1 MTPYSLFTY
10 PPPYDP
16 WEIRDERDIERVA
29 TRIML
34 YLTSCAMVWFAN
46 FLWWLGH
53 H

>member
-10 PPPYDP
+10 PPPFDP
-16 WEIRDERDIERVA
+16 WAIRDERDIERVVDRA
-29 TRIML
+29 IL
-34 YLTSCAMVWFAN
+34 LILNCAAIWAAN